1 MGNSAEAI
9 HQVLVESAP
18 VEANHTED
26 VFIFVPVG
34 TGEKISVKISVEIC
48 GEKAVEDLQ
57 CDIGIELEE
66 AITKAMVGHF
76 GFSKKFRS
84 SEYKGDI
91 RLA

>member
-1 MGNSAEAI
+1 MGDSAEAI
-9 HQVLVESAP
+9 HQILVESAP

-26 VFIFVPVG
+26 VFIFVPTG
-34 TGEKISVKISVEIC
+34 TGEKISCKVSIEIC
-48 GEKAVEDLQ
+48 GKKEHEDLQ

-76 GFSKKFRS
+76 RFTKAFRS

>member
-1 MGNSAEAI
+1 MVNSAKAVHE
-9 HQVLVESAP
+9 VLVSSSP

-34 TGEKISVKISVEIC
+34 TGEKISVKVSVEVC
-48 GEKAVEDLQ
+48 GENPAEDLQ
-57 CDIGIELEE
+57 CDISIELEE

-76 GFSKKFRS
+76 GFSKRFRS
-84 SEYKGDI
+84 SEYKGTI